1 MTRRRIN
8 KTMILKML
16 RDASCI
22 ETPIL
27 NYYFKSVWVGE
38 IMIKRIEKSRR
49 KMKC

>member
-1 MTRRRIN
+1 MTRGRIN
-8 KTMILKML
+8 KAMVLKLL

-38 IMIKRIEKSRR
+38 IMKNRIEKARR
-49 KMKC
+49 KMKH